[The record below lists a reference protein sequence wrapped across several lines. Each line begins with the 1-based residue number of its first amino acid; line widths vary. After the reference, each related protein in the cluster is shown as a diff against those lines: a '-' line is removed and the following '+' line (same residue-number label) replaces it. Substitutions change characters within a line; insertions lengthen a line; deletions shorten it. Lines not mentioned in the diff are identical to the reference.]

1 MAHSVL
7 QEKYINEVIPKLME
21 QRKYKNRMQVP
32 KLEKIV
38 INVGINAAAEKQA
51 IEETVHE
58 IRIVTGQKPIVT
70 LSKKSISNFK
80 LRKNQPVGVKVTMRG
95 RMMYEFLER
104 FVGTALP
111 RIRDFRGVPAR
122 SFDGRGSYTLGVDD
136 HTIFPEIEIDK
147 IKRNIGMNITFVT
160 SANTNDEAKAL
171 LTLLGMPFSDKKAA
185 A

>member
-1 MAHSVL
+1 MSVL
-7 QEKYINEVIPKLME
+7 QEKYRKEVVPKLME
-21 QRKYKNRMQVP
+21 QRKYRNLMQVP

-38 INVGINAAAEKQA
+38 INVGINASAEKQA
-51 IEETVHE
+51 IEDTVHE

-70 LSKKSISNFK
+70 RSKKSISNFK
-80 LRKNQPVGVKVTMRG
+80 LRKDQPIGVKVTMRG

-122 SFDGRGSYTLGVDD
+122 SFDGRGNYTLGVDD
-136 HTIFPEIEIDK
+136 HTIFPEIELDK
-147 IKRNIGMNITFVT
+147 IKRAVGMNITFVT
-160 SANTNDEAKAL
+160 TAKSNEEAKEL
-171 LTLLGMPFSDKKAA
+171 LALLGMPFSDRKMAA